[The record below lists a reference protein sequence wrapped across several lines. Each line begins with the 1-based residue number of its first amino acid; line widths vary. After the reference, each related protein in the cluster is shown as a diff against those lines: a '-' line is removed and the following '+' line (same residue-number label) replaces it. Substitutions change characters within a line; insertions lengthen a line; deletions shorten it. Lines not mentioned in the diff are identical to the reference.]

1 LCFWRLR
8 IDLTRFLGVFGKKGV
23 ENEFSS
29 KKQISLCGRILRFS
43 DNMLSNFFKETRV
56 DDAFST
62 PLNFLKKLKARTHGP
77 SLANPH
83 VGIFLISQALG
94 LAYQTQQCLTLL
106 FFYIIGFL
114 YLFFQIIFIIIKF

>member
-1 LCFWRLR
+1 L
-8 IDLTRFLGVFGKKGV
+8 GKKRV

-29 KKQISLCGRILRFS
+29 KKQITLCGRILRFS

-56 DDAFST
+56 DDASST
-62 PLNFLKKLKARTHGP
+62 PLNFFKKLKACTHGP

-94 LAYQTQQCLTLL
+94 LAYQTQQCLTLF